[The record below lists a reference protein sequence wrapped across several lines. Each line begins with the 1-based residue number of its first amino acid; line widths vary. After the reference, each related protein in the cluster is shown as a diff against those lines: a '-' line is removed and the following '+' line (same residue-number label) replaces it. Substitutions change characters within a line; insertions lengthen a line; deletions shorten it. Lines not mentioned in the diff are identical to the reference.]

1 MTDDE
6 TRRVYDAEATRYDE
20 MTDAHNRT
28 DPRLADFMAA
38 LPAGGAVLD
47 LGCGPGA
54 ASEVMARAG
63 FIVEATDASPAMVDL
78 AAARDGV
85 RAVLGGFDDITG
97 QDVYDGVWANFSLLH
112 AARDDMPRH
121 LAAIRRALRAG
132 GAFHI
137 GLKTGTGARRDALG
151 RFYTYY
157 REDELTELL
166 QEAGFTPRA
175 RHYGNDIGLDGS
187 QAPWI
192 TVLSDG

>member
-1 MTDDE
+1 MNDAA
-6 TRRVYDAEATRYDE
+6 TRDVYDAEAARYAA
-20 MTDAHNRT
+20 MTDAHNRA

-47 LGCGPGA
+47 LGCGPGSA
-54 ASEVMARAG
+54 AEVMAQAG
-63 FIVEATDASPAMVDL
+63 FDVEAMDASPAMVDM

-97 QDVYDGVWANFSLLH
+97 ENLYDGVWANFSLLH
-112 AARDDMPRH
+112 ATREDMPRH

-132 GAFHI
+132 GVFHI
-137 GLKTGTGARRDALG
+137 GLKTGTGAARDRLG

-157 REDELTELL
+157 EEDELTDLL
-166 QEAGFTPRA
+166 ETAGFIPRA
-175 RHYGNDIGLDGS
+175 RHRGVDPGLDGAD
-187 QAPWI
+187 APWI